1 MARPAVTA
9 LTDRLY
15 AQLPAMY
22 RDADEPLDF
31 PLLRFLSLLGDLAG
45 EVDVLHDRVS
55 ADEPGGR
62 SELADPAVADLA
74 WLPWMAQMVGVRLPP
89 NLTGQAAR
97 DAVAFASSGY
107 RGGTKAAVADA
118 ARSALIGARY
128 VKIHDHSITEPGN
141 GGEWDVLLV
150 TRVSDTPDVQAVLDA
165 VVSKRAKPAGVVLHH
180 RAYSATYAQVQGGTT
195 PDTYSGRQATFPTYQ
210 DASDYLPPGA

>member
-1 MARPAVTA
+1 MARPVVAV
-9 LTDRLY
+9 LTERVY
-15 AQLPAMY
+15 AALPAMY

-31 PLLRFLSLLGDLAG
+31 PLLRWLSLVGDRAG
-45 EVDVLHDRVS
+45 EIDVLHDRLS
-55 ADEPGGR
+55 ADELGEV
-62 SELADPAVADLA
+62 SELADPAAADEA
-74 WLPWMAQMVGVRLPP
+74 WLPWLAQMVGVRLPP
-89 NLTGQAAR
+89 NVTGQAAR

-118 ARSALIGARY
+118 ARSALTGARY
-128 VKIHDHSITEPGN
+128 VKVHDHSITEPGN

-180 RAYSATYAQVQGGTT
+180 RAYSATYAQVQGGTS
-195 PDTYSGRQATFPTYQ
+195 PDTYEGRLAAFPTYQ

>member
-1 MARPAVTA
+1 MARPAVGD
-9 LTDRLY
+9 LTERLY
-15 AQLPAMY
+15 SQLPAMY

-31 PLLRFLSLLGDLAG
+31 PLLRFLSLVGDLAD
-45 EVDVLHDRVS
+45 EVDVLHDRLS
-55 ADEPGGR
+55 ADELGQL

-74 WLPWMAQMVGVRLPP
+74 WLPWIAQLVGVRLLPDV
-89 NLTGQAAR
+89 TGQAAR

-118 ARSALIGARY
+118 ARSALMGARY
-128 VKIHDHSITEPGN
+128 VKVHDHSITEPGN

-180 RAYSATYAQVQGGTT
+180 RAYSATYAQVQGGTS
-195 PDTYSGRQATFPTYQ
+195 PDTYEGRLDTFPTYQ

>member
-1 MARPAVTA
+1 MARPDITA
-9 LTDRLY
+9 FTERLY
-15 AQLPAMY
+15 ASLPAAY
-22 RDADEPLDF
+22 RDADEQFDF
-31 PLLRFLSLLGDLAG
+31 PLLRFLSSLTDITA
-45 EVDVLHDRVS
+45 EVDVLHDRLS
-55 ADEPGGR
+55 ADLAGEV
-62 SELADPAVADLA
+62 SELADPAVANLE
-74 WLPWMAQMVGVRLPP
+74 WLPWMAQLVGVRLMP
-89 NLTGQAAR
+89 NVTGQAAR

-128 VKIHDHSITEPGN
+128 VKVHDHSITEPGN

-165 VVSKRAKPAGVVLHH
+165 VVTKRAKPAGVVLHH

-195 PDTYSGRQATFPTYQ
+195 PDTYAGRQATFPTYQ